1 MKQEWFEYWFDS
13 KYYHLLY
20 KNRSQDEATQFVE
33 HFANWA
39 KMKPGDTLLDLAC
52 GKGRHSLAFSK
63 RGLQVTGV
71 DLSFESIEFA
81 KKFET
86 ESLQFFVHDM
96 RKIFRIKYFDFVCN
110 LFTSFGYFPNK
121 NDNRLAAIS
130 IYECLKPQGI
140 FLIDFVNKQFALN
153 NIHANPQEQL
163 QIQGIDFSIERLFQD
178 NQYVKNIQVKD
189 GEQLFQFQERVNS
202 FELDELKA
210 VFEKVGF
217 KFKQV
222 FGDYDFGEYDEQKS
236 PRMILI
242 FEK

>member
-33 HFANWA
+33 YFVKWA

-63 RGLQVTGV
+63 QGLQVVGV

-86 ESLQFFVHDM
+86 ESLHFFVHDM
-96 RKIFRIKYFDFVCN
+96 RRIFRINYFDIVCN
-110 LFTSFGYFPNK
+110 LFTSFGYFPNN
-121 NDNRLAAIS
+121 NDNRLAAKA
-130 IYECLKPQGI
+130 IYECLKPQGF

-153 NIHANPQEQL
+153 NIHSTPKEHK

-189 GEQLFQFQERVNS
+189 GEHSFHYQERVNS
-202 FELDELKA
+202 FELDELK
-210 VFEKVGF
+210 VIFEKEGL